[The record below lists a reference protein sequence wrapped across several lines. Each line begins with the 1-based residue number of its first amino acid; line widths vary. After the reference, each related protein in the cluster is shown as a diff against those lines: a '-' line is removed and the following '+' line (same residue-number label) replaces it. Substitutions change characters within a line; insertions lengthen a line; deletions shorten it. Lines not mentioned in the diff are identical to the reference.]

1 MTVTTAY
8 SPLTYNGNGSV
19 TSFSVTWPFFLSS
32 DLVVTH
38 ISDTGV
44 ETVLLLT
51 TNYTVSGGRDGTTG
65 LPGTGTV
72 TTVSTYA
79 SGHKIRITRATPK
92 TQQTSITSTGAFA
105 AKTVEA
111 MIDRVHMIAEE
122 GGLGGGASDVDGAA
136 LRLDTSG
143 ATDFWDGESYIAR
156 GFADGV
162 EDDDLATVGQISEFV
177 DDVETAATAA
187 AASASA
193 ASSSATTA
201 STAAGTATTAA
212 STATSA
218 ASAASDSA
226 DAAAASAAAAEAAAN
241 GEIGANTILG
251 NNTGSTAAASALS
264 VSDVK
269 TLLNYAKG
277 DIGLGN
283 VDNTSDAN
291 KPVSTAQ
298 QTALDAKATLAGGN
312 AFTGTATNTFTVS
325 SGSNTA
331 LYGVNS
337 GSGIGVKGESLG
349 TNYALQGTATNYHSV
364 GGLATGS
371 WAGLI
376 GYNAGLTVYGMI
388 AASTFS
394 FDGVGAFR
402 NAGLIES
409 TSGGFKF
416 PDASVQTTAATNPVK
431 AWVNFN
437 GQGTIAINASS
448 GVDSITDNGVGDYT
462 VNFTSGVF
470 ADANYA
476 VAGAC
481 SWTQTTTAVA
491 LLGLPSDYTKTAT
504 ALRFLTVQSNN
515 GTKTDF
521 ANVSLICTR

>member
-1 MTVTTAY
+1 MSY
-8 SPLTYNGNGSV
+8 RGFRL
-19 TSFSVTWPFFLSS
+19 
-32 DLVVTH
+32 
-38 ISDTGV
+38 
-44 ETVLLLT
+44 
-51 TNYTVSGGRDGTTG
+51 GGRNAVAIRPPDKPLRTPGGRWARDRSSAGADDGTD
-65 LPGTGTV
+65 
-72 TTVSTYA
+72 
-79 SGHKIRITRATPK
+79 IDATILN
-92 TQQTSITSTGAFA
+92 QINANLENA
-105 AKTVEA
+105 V
-111 MIDRVHMIAEE
+111 V
-122 GGLGGGASDVDGAA
+122 GLGGEALLDHGDYQLRDAVMAYVAAVIDALPGEKYLQGLAGYNATTNILTLSLSDGSTVDVSMAA
-136 LRLDTSG
+136 L
-143 ATDFWDGESYIAR
+143 I
-156 GFADGV
+156 
-162 EDDDLATVGQISEFV
+162 
-177 DDVETAATAA
+177 
-187 AASASA
+187 
-193 ASSSATTA
+193 
-201 STAAGTATTAA
+201 
-212 STATSA
+212 
-218 ASAASDSA
+218 A
-226 DAAAASAAAAEAAAN
+226 DAAADRIAVSEKGAAN
-241 GEIGANTILG
+241 GVATLDG
-251 NNTGSTAAASALS
+251 TGKVPTAQLPTPASATWGS
-264 VSDVK
+264 VGG
-269 TLLNYAKG
+269 TL
-277 DIGLGN
+277 
-283 VDNTSDAN
+283 
-291 KPVSTAQ
+291 TAQ
-298 QTALDAKATLAGGN
+298 TDLQTVLNAKATLDGGN

-337 GSGIGVKGESLG
+337 GSGIGVKGESTG
-349 TNYALQGTATNYHSV
+349 TNYALQGTAANYHSV

-394 FDGVGAFR
+394 FDGVGAIR
-402 NAGLIES
+402 NNGLIES

-416 PDASVQTTAATNPVK
+416 PDTSVQTTAATNPVK